1 MTKPVAE
8 EAGAAGDI
16 SRMQQEIAELQT
28 TLRIRQRVAYAAG
41 LFQGE
46 VNVRTLIESL
56 AEGLLLVDTEQ
67 RIILV
72 NHRLEEMFGYA
83 EGEMVAQ
90 LLQTLLP
97 ERYALAHGRHVQIF
111 LQEAHKRPMGQG
123 LELMG
128 RRKDGSEFPVEVGL
142 SYLDTGA
149 GRFALGFVTDI
160 SQRKQVEQDLLEQ
173 NAALNAFAHTVA
185 HDLVSSV
192 SVLVGMSEYLVES
205 STGVSQVNLQEYL
218 ATIARSGR
226 KMSSIINEL
235 LLLASVRQDDVLLE
249 PVDMLPIVETALL
262 RLDEVIHITQAQII
276 CPDNFPVAL
285 GYAPWIE
292 EVWFNYL
299 SNAVKY
305 GGRPP
310 CLEIGSTISKDGDG
324 LIKFWVKDNGSGVP
338 PDRQTQIFKPG
349 QRLDT
354 NYRKGHGLGLSIVQQ
369 IVRKLSGQVSVESI
383 PGQGSVFGFS
393 LLPVPTE

>member
-1 MTKPVAE
+1 MTEPVEE
-8 EAGAAGDI
+8 EAGAADEI
-16 SRMQQEIAELQT
+16 SRMQQEISELQT
-28 TLRIRQRVAYAAG
+28 TLRIQQRVAYAAG

-46 VNVRTLIESL
+46 VTVRTLIESL

-72 NHRLEEMFGYA
+72 NRRLEEMFGYD
-83 EGEMVAQ
+83 EGKIVAQ

-97 ERYALAHGRHVQIF
+97 DRYALTHGSHVQTF
-111 LQEAHKRPMGQG
+111 FQQARRRPMGYG

-128 RRKDGSEFPVEVGL
+128 RRKDGSEFPVEVSL

-149 GRFALGFVTDI
+149 GRFGLAFVTDI
-160 SQRKQVEQDLLEQ
+160 SRRKQAEQDLLEQ
-173 NAALNAFAHTVA
+173 NAALSAFAHTVA

-205 STGVSQVNLQEYL
+205 SSGVSPTDLQDYL

-262 RLDEVIHITQAQII
+262 RLEEVIHITQAQII
-276 CPDNFPVAL
+276 QPDDFPVAL

-299 SNAVKY
+299 SNALKY

-310 CLEIGSTISKDGDG
+310 YVEIGSTINADGA
-324 LIKFWVKDNGSGVP
+324 IKFWVKDNGAGVP
-338 PDRQTQIFKPG
+338 PDQQVRLFKPG
-349 QRLDT
+349 QSLEKNHT
-354 NYRKGHGLGLSIVQQ
+354 QGHGLGLSIVQQ

-383 PGQGSVFGFS
+383 PGQGSVFSFS
-393 LLPVPTE
+393 LLPVQTE

>member
-1 MTKPVAE
+1 MTEPVE
-8 EAGAAGDI
+8 ENTRAAGEI
-16 SRMQQEIAELQT
+16 SRMQQELAELHT
-28 TLRIRQRVAYAAG
+28 SLRIQQRVAYAAG

-46 VNVRTLIESL
+46 VTVRTLIESL

-83 EGEMVAQ
+83 EGEIVAQ

-97 ERYALAHGRHVQIF
+97 DRYVQAHGQHVQTF
-111 LQEAHKRPMGQG
+111 FQQSQKRPMGQG
-123 LELMG
+123 LELAG
-128 RRKDGSEFPVEVGL
+128 RRKDGSEFPMEVGL

-149 GRFALGFVTDI
+149 GRFALAFVTDI
-160 SQRKQVEQDLLEQ
+160 SRRKQAEQDLLEQ

-192 SVLVGMSEYLVES
+192 SVLVGMSEYLLES
-205 STGVSQVNLQEYL
+205 SNDVPQRDLQDYL

-249 PVDMLPIVETALL
+249 PVDMLPIIETALF
-262 RLDEVIHITQAQII
+262 RLDEVIHATEAQII
-276 CPDNFPVAL
+276 QPDNFPVAL

-299 SNAVKY
+299 SNALKY

-310 CLEIGSTISKDGDG
+310 RLEIGSTIGADGA
-324 LIKFWVKDNGSGVP
+324 IKFWVKDNGDGVP
-338 PDRQTQIFKPG
+338 PDQVARLFRPG

-354 NYRKGHGLGLSIVQQ
+354 NHPKGHGLGLSIVQQ
-369 IVRKLSGQVSVESI
+369 IVRKLSGQVSVESV

-393 LLPVPTE
+393 LLPVQTE

>member
-1 MTKPVAE
+1 MTEPVEE
-8 EAGAAGDI
+8 EAGAADEI
-16 SRMQQEIAELQT
+16 SRMQQEISELQT
-28 TLRIRQRVAYAAG
+28 TLRIQQRVAYAAG

-46 VNVRTLIESL
+46 VTVRTLIESL

-72 NHRLEEMFGYA
+72 NRRLEEMFGYD
-83 EGEMVAQ
+83 EGKIVAQ

-97 ERYALAHGRHVQIF
+97 DRYALTHGSHVQTF
-111 LQEAHKRPMGQG
+111 FQQARRRPMGYG

-128 RRKDGSEFPVEVGL
+128 RRKDGSEFPVEVSL

-149 GRFALGFVTDI
+149 GRFGLAFVTDI
-160 SQRKQVEQDLLEQ
+160 SRRKQAEQDLLEQ
-173 NAALNAFAHTVA
+173 NAALSAFAHTVA

-205 STGVSQVNLQEYL
+205 SSGVSPTDLQDYL

-262 RLDEVIHITQAQII
+262 RLEEVIHITQAQII
-276 CPDNFPVAL
+276 QPDDFPVAL

-299 SNAVKY
+299 SNALKY

-310 CLEIGSTISKDGDG
+310 YVEIGSTINADGA
-324 LIKFWVKDNGSGVP
+324 IKFWVKDNGAGVP
-338 PDRQTQIFKPG
+338 PDQQVRLFKPG
-349 QRLDT
+349 KRLEKNHT
-354 NYRKGHGLGLSIVQQ
+354 QGHGLGLSIVQQ

-383 PGQGSVFGFS
+383 PGQGSVFSFS
-393 LLPVPTE
+393 LLPVQTE